1 MSAFTDAVTLK
12 RVPDRNIR
20 LVYLTIL
27 LLGVAYGL
35 AISLVA
41 VYLEEKGFDKTAI
54 GQLAIFFA
62 GGIVA
67 FAIPAGSLIKAL
79 GAKRVLIGSLLG
91 YAAAVAL
98 FPFVDNY
105 WAVGALRFC
114 DGAFSVGVW
123 VSSETILLAR
133 APREDKAY
141 CTSLYAIALA
151 LGYVIGPFLASAV
164 VSLTNKATSFM
175 AAGALSVLTALVVG
189 ALLDSRVTSHGAE
202 EGGDAAGGA
211 MTTGQVFWRIKMS
224 CLATFSYGYFQAS
237 VVLFLP
243 LYLIERGITEHE
255 TIIMPAFF
263 ALGMLLFANVA
274 AQQGDKRGH
283 LAMMRILG
291 IVGTITCIAFLFV
304 PPVGVIV
311 YAVGFVAGASLAS
324 VSPVSLALQGLVIPE
339 HELSRA
345 GGLYNAA
352 YAVGMLVGPPIAG
365 ALFTKLG
372 GPAMITHFAV
382 LWALF
387 VVLTI
392 VFRRDDPRVAAIAR

>member
-1 MSAFTDAVTLK
+1 MTLD
-12 RVPDRNIR
+12 RVRDRNIR

-41 VYLEEKGFDKTAI
+41 VFLEEKGFDKTAI

-67 FAIPAGSLIKAL
+67 FAIPAGSMIKAF
-79 GAKRVLIGSLLG
+79 GAKRVLIASLLG
-91 YAAAVAL
+91 YAAAVGL
-98 FPFVDNY
+98 FPFVNGY
-105 WAVGALRFC
+105 WSVGALRFF

-164 VSLTNKATSFM
+164 VALTNKATSFM

-202 EGGDAAGGA
+202 ESAGEGGGSL
-211 MTTGQVFWRIKMS
+211 TTGQVFWRIKMS

-263 ALGMLLFANVA
+263 ALGMLLFANFA
-274 AQQGDKRGH
+274 AQQGDCRGH
-283 LAMMRILG
+283 LAMMRLLG
-291 IVGTITCIAFLFV
+291 IVGTLTVIAFLFV

-339 HELSRA
+339 RELSRA

-352 YAVGMLVGPPIAG
+352 YALGMLVGPPIAG

-387 VVLTI
+387 VALTI
-392 VFRRDDPRVAAIAR
+392 VFRRDDPRVAASG